1 VQLTLDLSE
10 AILRNGEIAWCDSC
24 ATADHAMI
32 DSIWRE
38 RRPMVD
44 LLCALELGLD
54 FAMACRLEALRRGA
68 IAAARKVRGLIAR

>member
-1 VQLTLDLSE
+1 VQLTLDLTDTV
-10 AILRNGEIAWCDSC
+10 LRDGDIAWCDSC

-44 LLCALELGLD
+44 LLCALEPGID
-54 FAMACRLEALRRGA
+54 FAVACRLEALRRRV
-68 IAAARKVRGLIAR
+68 IAAARKIRALAR